1 MKLTTFDLQKYNTGN
16 YNTVLGDGTPVT
28 IGAINPEQDYAILGW
43 AAGSSF
49 AWHINGV
56 YDATSPDNTFTLY
69 LTPKKTKV
77 YITVTRNKDG
87 KINLYGSTEKEPSLK
102 RDSELLKRLTVE
114 V

>member
-1 MKLTTFDLQKYNTGN
+1 MKLINFDLEKYNTGN
-16 YNTVLGDGTPVT
+16 FNTVLGNGESVT
-28 IGAINPEQDYAILGW
+28 IGAVNPNQKYAILGW
-43 AAGSSF
+43 AESGESY
-49 AWHINGV
+49 AWEMDGGYGV
-56 YDATSPDNTFTLY
+56 LGNNMFRLY

-77 YITVTRNKDG
+77 YITLTRNKNG